1 MTSSYIRTAAVLA
14 AACVLAPSA
23 RAQVPGSSTGGSS
36 GSATVDFPATPAGT
50 LARALLA
57 AINSGDTAQLRR
69 WSDTSFSAAAH
80 QRGNAATDAELLRI
94 VQSQG
99 GGLELLGVRDGEPLR
114 WEARLRRTGRR
125 AEMLMG
131 VAPGAVPRAEG
142 IGLSIVAEPAAPWPT
157 GRLAPDAIRA
167 AIEQRVGEAA
177 RRDDFSGVVR
187 VMRGD
192 RVFFEQAYGEAD
204 HNFHAP
210 NRPDTRFN
218 VASMGK
224 MFVAVAIG
232 QLVEAGKLRWDDTLA
247 ALLPEYPNADAA
259 RRITI
264 HQLLTHSAGLGG
276 FFDRPGYD
284 RRKVYPTA
292 ASLLEVFARE
302 PLLYAPG
309 TGSRYS
315 NEGFIVLGAVVE
327 KVSGENFYDYVRR
340 HVYQPAGMTDTDA
353 FAIDDAVENVAVGYA
368 WWDDDPL
375 GLRPRRPN
383 WAYLGHR
390 GTPAGGGYSTA
401 ADMVRFSQALR
412 GGRLLRPETVARL
425 TAVQNGLPHYGY
437 GFQLSA
443 VGGRETVGHDGGG
456 AGSGINSDLFWFR
469 DGSWTVAVMGNYDAP
484 AAYRVARGIL
494 GFLAGQ

>member
-1 MTSSYIRTAAVLA
+1 MTSTYIRAAGLLA
-14 AACVLAPSA
+14 ALGIAASSA
-23 RAQVPGSSTGGSS
+23 RAQAPRRGTGGSAVS
-36 GSATVDFPATPAGT
+36 PAADFPSTPGGV

-69 WSDTSFSAAAH
+69 WSDTSFSAAAR
-80 QRGNAATDAELLRI
+80 QRGNAATDAELLRT

-99 GGLELLGVRDGEPLR
+99 GGIELLSVRDGEPLR

-157 GRLAPDAIRA
+157 GRLAPDAIRG

-192 RVFFEQAYGEAD
+192 SVFFEQAYGELD
-204 HNFHAP
+204 HNVHAP

-224 MFVAVAIG
+224 MFVAVAVG
-232 QLVEAGKLRWDDTLA
+232 QLVDAGKLRWDDTLA
-247 ALLPEYPNADAA
+247 AVLPEYPNRDAA
-259 RRITI
+259 RRITL

-276 FFDRPGYD
+276 LFDRPGYD
-284 RRKVYPTA
+284 RRKDYPTA

-309 TGSRYS
+309 TDSRYS
-315 NEGFIVLGAVVE
+315 NEGFVVLGAVVE

-340 HVYQPAGMTDTDA
+340 HVYAAAGMRDTDA
-353 FAIDDAVENVAVGYA
+353 FAIDDPVENVAVGYA
-368 WWDDDPL
+368 WFDDDPL

-383 WAYLGHR
+383 WAYLGRR

-412 GGRLLRPETVARL
+412 GGRLVRSETAARL

-437 GFQLSA
+437 GFQLSTI
-443 VGGRETVGHDGGG
+443 GGRDVVGHDGGG
-456 AGSGINSDLFWFR
+456 SGSGINSDLFWFR

>member
-1 MTSSYIRTAAVLA
+1 MTSTYIRAAGLLA
-14 AACVLAPSA
+14 ALAIVASSA
-23 RAQVPGSSTGGSS
+23 RAQAFAPRVDAPAAPVQFPST
-36 GSATVDFPATPAGT
+36 AAGN

-57 AINSGDTAQLRR
+57 AINSGDTTQLRR

-80 QRGNAATDAELLRI
+80 QRGNAATDAELLRT

-99 GGLELLGVRDGEPLR
+99 GGIELLTVRDGEPLR

-131 VAPGAVPRAEG
+131 VAPGPVPRAEG

-157 GRLAPDAIRA
+157 GPLAPDAIRA
-167 AIEQRVGEAA
+167 AIARRVGEAA

-192 RVFFEQAYGEAD
+192 RLFFEQAYGEAE

-232 QLVEAGKLRWDDTLA
+232 QLVEAGRLRWDDTLA
-247 ALLPEYPNADAA
+247 AVLPEYPNPDAA

-276 FFDRPGYD
+276 LFDRPGYD
-284 RRKVYPTA
+284 RRKDYATA

-309 TGSRYS
+309 TDSRYS
-315 NEGFIVLGAVVE
+315 NEGFVVLGAVIE
-327 KVSGENFYDYVRR
+327 KVSGENFFDYVRR
-340 HVYQPAGMTDTDA
+340 HVYQPAGMSDTDA

-412 GGRLLRPETVARL
+412 GGRLVRPETAARL
-425 TAVQNGLPHYGY
+425 TAIQNGLPHYGY
-437 GFQLSA
+437 GFQLST

-456 AGSGINSDLFWFR
+456 SGSGINSDLFWFR

-484 AAYRVARGIL
+484 AAWHVARGIL
-494 GFLAGQ
+494 GFLAGR